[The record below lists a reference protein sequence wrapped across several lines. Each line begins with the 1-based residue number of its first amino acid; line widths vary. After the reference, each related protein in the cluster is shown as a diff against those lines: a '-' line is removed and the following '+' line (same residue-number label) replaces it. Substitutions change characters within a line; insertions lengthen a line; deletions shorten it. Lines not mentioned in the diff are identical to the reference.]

1 MAMWI
6 HGWKAL
12 TLGYHTATFGGFR
25 HSGNRDKIFLVCR
38 VISKDH
44 VFKGLCDFMGGN
56 TSICDV
62 TFQDYT
68 WSNGLVT
75 LWKGRQLLIVWSH
88 PARPDGQRHFGSGD
102 MFLIYHVTSR
112 EHMFK
117 GLCDFFVSHH
127 FVKFNDHRPSGSKD
141 VTDVTVFPI
150 WKSL

>member
-1 MAMWI
+1 MVMWI

-102 MFLIYHVTSR
+102 VFNLSCYLTWTHVQRVVWLFRKSP
-112 EHMFK
+112 
-117 GLCDFFVSHH
+117 LCQV
-127 FVKFNDHRPSGSKD
+127 
-141 VTDVTVFPI
+141 
-150 WKSL
+150 